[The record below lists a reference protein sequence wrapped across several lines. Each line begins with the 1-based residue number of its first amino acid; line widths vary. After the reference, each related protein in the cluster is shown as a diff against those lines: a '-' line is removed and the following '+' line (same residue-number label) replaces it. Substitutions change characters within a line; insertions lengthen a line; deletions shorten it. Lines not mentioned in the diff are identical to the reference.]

1 MEWKG
6 NFAGESIEDGFS
18 RVVESKIFVG
28 NNQGVTTSSSSATV
42 VSELTIPANT
52 FQAGDIVK
60 IRGILELTNFTSG
73 DPNTIEVK
81 WQGKNLVGGSYA
93 DFMASGA
100 VTPVTT
106 TGAGHSWYVDV
117 DMQIRSIVGSTM
129 TQGIAG
135 SMTLIQDTKVRQDV
149 GQCAFHTFTST
160 RADQDTLYC
169 MEINCSDADTPVVMV
184 DWYATLLR
192 P

>member
-1 MEWKG
+1 MLWKG
-6 NFAGESIEDGFS
+6 NFAGESIEEGFG

-28 NNQGVTTSSSSATV
+28 TNQGVSTSSSSATV

-52 FQAGDIVK
+52 FQAGDILK
-60 IRGILELTNFTSG
+60 FRGILDLGGFNGSK
-73 DPNTIEVK
+73 TIEVK
-81 WQGKNLVGGSYA
+81 WQGKNLVSGSYN

-100 VTPVTT
+100 ETPINDPS
-106 TGAGHSWYVDV
+106 GPGHSWYVDV

-135 SMTLIQDTKVRQDV
+135 SMTLIQDTEVRQDV
-149 GQCAFHTFTST
+149 GYCSIPIFTST
-160 RADQDTLYC
+160 RADQETLYAL
-169 MEINCSDADTPVVMV
+169 EINCSAADTPVIMV
-184 DWYATLLR
+184 NWYATLLR